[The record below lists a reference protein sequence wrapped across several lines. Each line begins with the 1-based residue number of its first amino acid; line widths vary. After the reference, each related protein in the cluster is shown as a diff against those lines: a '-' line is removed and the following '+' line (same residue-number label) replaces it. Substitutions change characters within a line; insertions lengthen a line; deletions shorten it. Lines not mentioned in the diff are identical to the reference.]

1 MVKFDGVWSIESS
14 HHHERDSVKWEIPID
29 GLMTI
34 LQPVYNLYTSFHDG
48 MYRFRSGKNTKLDAH
63 PRIRSIKKP
72 CNLRCLSNRCICP
85 KHWGK
90 KNLQTGMLL
99 LDRFFQVSLSIAISR
114 SLVCPD
120 RQNDHIADIVQCWHL
135 RQYGPADGRFFCHMA
150 MNQNPGTIWYHL
162 VPSGTLKSPGNG
174 CFFPQNPPNMVYL
187 SMYFM
192 CFD

>member
-1 MVKFDGVWSIESS
+1 
-14 HHHERDSVKWEIPID
+14 
-29 GLMTI
+29 
-34 LQPVYNLYTSFHDG
+34 
-48 MYRFRSGKNTKLDAH
+48 
-63 PRIRSIKKP
+63 
-72 CNLRCLSNRCICP
+72 
-85 KHWGK
+85 
-90 KNLQTGMLL
+90 MLL
-99 LDRFFQVSLSIAISR
+99 LDRFFQVSLSIPISR

-187 SMYFM
+187 SMDFM